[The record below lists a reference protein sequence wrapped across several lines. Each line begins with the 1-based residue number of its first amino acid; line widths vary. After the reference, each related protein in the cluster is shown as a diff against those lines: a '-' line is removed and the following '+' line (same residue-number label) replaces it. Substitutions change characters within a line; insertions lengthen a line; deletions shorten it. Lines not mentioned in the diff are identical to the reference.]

1 MTLKVKRMKVIL
13 RDVHFFL
20 QNYVFQCI
28 SKTDFVYEI
37 PFYHPKLLQLKII
50 ITKQ

>member
-28 SKTDFVYEI
+28 SKTDLTVKLYT
-37 PFYHPKLLQLKII
+37 YRQKLLQLKNI